1 MMTKMV
7 RMMMMTKMMM
17 EITAKMVQMMLMTT
31 KPVCRL

>member
-17 EITAKMVQMMLMTT
+17 EITAKMVQMMLMAT

>member
-7 RMMMMTKMMM
+7 RMMLTKMM
-17 EITAKMVQMMLMTT
+17 TKMVQMMLMAT